1 MFGFS
6 KLIKSDGSHSTP
18 LPVLLL
24 LVMLGFAACQSQ
36 PGYTVSQVDGLSK
49 RAGFTVLPARI
60 AETTHS
66 MPVEAGRRAWLLL
79 GNGGEQ
85 NQVVKITGAEPAQI
99 TLPAQQ
105 WQVVALQF
113 SAAEVAFQ
121 WDQGELWFGDIY
133 VLPERAD
140 KAHNVLLISV
150 DTLRADRFVPEKMP
164 GLSSLFESGLRFD
177 RAYTTAPWTL
187 PAHASMLTGYTPARH
202 GVREPMQFL
211 DRDTLTL
218 TERLQLQGYFTIG
231 LTEGNYMAELYGLTQ
246 GFHLYYED
254 PPFMMEQDPSRASR
268 LQANLDRLDQALA
281 IHQGEAPLF
290 VFLHTYEVH
299 CPYLPHDGLSDPEN
313 MGGTQWLLDN
323 EFKDLSEAQ
332 LDHLKALYD
341 GEVAYTDQMLTP
353 LVQRLV
359 ARGDWTVILTSDHG
373 EEFGDHG
380 GLLHA
385 DTLYEEVTR
394 VPLAMMG
401 RGVNE
406 QGVVQEPVSIV
417 DIAPT
422 VLQMVGAPAD
432 PESEGLDL
440 LSTPRAANRSLFAE
454 SFFFGPH
461 VPAEKPRLTA
471 VWKAHDKLIQKR
483 NHGQFSAALY
493 ALNSDPDERNN
504 LSELELKKRD
514 ALFLFLQSYL
524 EGKAFKAGRIESLSP
539 EQLEVMRSLGY
550 TE

>member
-6 KLIKSDGSHSTP
+6 EWMKRAAAP
-18 LPVLLL
+18 LLPLLL
-24 LVMLGFAACQSQ
+24 MIGFGACTHE

-49 RAGFTVLPARI
+49 RAGFTVLPARS
-60 AETTHS
+60 AEKNHR
-66 MPVEAGRRAWLLL
+66 MPVESGRRAWLLI
-79 GNGGEQ
+79 GNGGDQ
-85 NQVVKITGAEPAQI
+85 AQSVRVAGAEPAEI

-105 WQVVALQF
+105 WQVVALKF
-113 SAAEVAFQ
+113 SAAEVAFT
-121 WDQGELWFGDIY
+121 WDQGELWFGDVY
-133 VLPERAD
+133 VLPERVE
-140 KAHNVLLISV
+140 KPHNVLLISV
-150 DTLRADRFVPEKMP
+150 DTLRADRFVPAKMP
-164 GLSSLFESGLRFD
+164 GLSDLFASGLRFD

-187 PAHASMLTGYTPARH
+187 PAHASMLTGYTPAKH

-211 DRDTLTL
+211 DRETQTLA
-218 TERLQLQGYFTIG
+218 ERLQLQGYFTIG

-268 LQANLDRLDQALA
+268 LQANLARLDQALA
-281 IHQGEAPLF
+281 VHEGSAPLF

-299 CPYLPHDGLSDPEN
+299 CPYLPHDGLTDPEN

-323 EFKDLSEAQ
+323 EFTDLTAAQ

-359 ARGDWTVILTSDHG
+359 ARGDWTVILTADHG

-394 VPLAMMG
+394 VPLAIIG
-401 RGVNE
+401 RGVRE
-406 QGVVQEPVSIV
+406 QGLVQEAVSLV

-422 VLQMVGAPAD
+422 VLQLVGAPAD
-432 PESEGLDL
+432 PESEGVDL
-440 LSTPRAANRSLFAE
+440 LRVPRAANRSLFAE

-461 VPAEKPRLTA
+461 VPAEDPRLTA
-471 VWKAHDKLIQKR
+471 VWKAHDKLIQMR
-483 NHGQFSAALY
+483 NHGEFSAALY
-493 ALNSDPDERNN
+493 ALNADPEERNN
-504 LSELELKKRD
+504 LSAQDAKKRD